1 MNTTTGKIAPVLA
14 FVGGDSFMRGE
25 ALGRILHALSVDSD
39 AFGPSRVDGSRA
51 ELAEV
56 LDDVRTPS
64 LLGGR
69 RVVIIED
76 ADPFISAHR
85 QALERY
91 CSAPSPTGVLVFLCN
106 SLPRNT
112 RLARIIDEQGGVERL
127 EAPRGRAIAV
137 WIIQRARTAYGKRL
151 GHEGAA
157 SLRRH
162 VGDALGVLDAELSKL
177 AAFVGERDE
186 IAGADIEALTGHRR
200 EERVFAVT
208 DAIISKD
215 TASALLQW
223 EQVLATDRA
232 APARAIGGL
241 AWSVRQLLEAR
252 RGWEEG
258 VGVGDLA
265 RRMRTN
271 PEVLRMRL
279 ERTTTAQL
287 EAQQRDLLAADL
299 AVKTGASTVEVAI
312 EKFIVKHS
320 AHSPSTA

>member
-1 MNTTTGKIAPVLA
+1 MNTTTGKVAPVLA

-25 ALGRILHALSVDSD
+25 ALGQILHALSADSD

-51 ELAEV
+51 RLAEV
-56 LDDVRTPS
+56 LDDIRTPS
-64 LLGGR
+64 LLGGC
-69 RVVIIED
+69 RVVIVED

-91 CSAPSPTGVLVFLCN
+91 CSSPSPTGVLVFLCN

-112 RLARIIDEQGGVERL
+112 KLARIIEEHGAVKKL
-127 EAPRGRAIAV
+127 EAPRGRAITE
-137 WIIQRARTAYGKRL
+137 WIIQRARTTYGKRL
-151 GHEGAA
+151 GQESAA

-162 VGDALGVLDAELSKL
+162 IGDTLGGLDAELAKL
-177 AAFVGERDE
+177 AAFVGERGE
-186 IAGADIEALTGHRR
+186 IAGADIDGLTGHQR

-215 TASALLQW
+215 TASALRHW

-241 AWSVRQLLEAR
+241 AWGVRQMLEAR

-258 VGVGDLA
+258 IGVGDLA
-265 RRMRTN
+265 RQLRTN

-287 EAQQRDLLAADL
+287 ESQQRDLLAADL
-299 AVKTGASTVEVAI
+299 AVKTGASTVEIAI

-320 AHSPSTA
+320 ANGPSTT